1 MLTILA
7 GALVLGVLMFVHEL
21 GHFASAKALGVR
33 VLKFSLGFGPEVIGF
48 SVRGTR
54 YLIAALPVGGFVKM
68 AGESPDAPERT
79 GASWEFYSKP
89 WWARMLI
96 AVSGPAM
103 NLFFAFL
110 ACGAMYVVGVR
121 FLDFE
126 SVVGRVVP
134 GSLATQYGFA
144 AGDKLAEVNEVKVRS
159 WSEFV
164 VKVQK
169 AQAGSNVIIAVD
181 REVEPGRNVRLRIPV
196 KSQDREKI
204 LVQMTPPSSPPII
217 GAVSVG
223 LPAYERGLKP
233 GDRIISVDGI
243 QVSSWEE
250 LAVLIHKKPDKEV
263 VLIVQRGQREFLRT
277 VTPVGQEVKGQGAI
291 GLIGIS
297 PIGMAYGTVRAGGL
311 RVVRL
316 AAQGTAEMLVQ
327 TYSGLFKLALKP
339 RQLGKS
345 IAGPVTIIQMSGDQA
360 RRGFGNLLYF
370 IAFVSIALVVVNLL
384 PIPIMD
390 GGHVVFC
397 AVEGIRGKALSMS
410 KQLAFQ
416 RIGLAIVGTL
426 ILFAFWVDF
435 ARIIQ
440 RGRATLGTPIEQKGG
455 SPGERDTAGAVTSE

>member
-1 MLTILA
+1 
-7 GALVLGVLMFVHEL
+7 
-21 GHFASAKALGVR
+21 
-33 VLKFSLGFGPEVIGF
+33 
-48 SVRGTR
+48 
-54 YLIAALPVGGFVKM
+54 
-68 AGESPDAPERT
+68 
-79 GASWEFYSKP
+79 
-89 WWARMLI
+89 
-96 AVSGPAM
+96 
-103 NLFFAFL
+103 
-110 ACGAMYVVGVR
+110 
-121 FLDFE
+121 
-126 SVVGRVVP
+126 
-134 GSLATQYGFA
+134 
-144 AGDKLAEVNEVKVRS
+144 
-159 WSEFV
+159 
-164 VKVQK
+164 
-169 AQAGSNVIIAVD
+169 
-181 REVEPGRNVRLRIPV
+181 
-196 KSQDREKI
+196 
-204 LVQMTPPSSPPII
+204 
-217 GAVSVG
+217 
-223 LPAYERGLKP
+223 
-233 GDRIISVDGI
+233 
-243 QVSSWEE
+243 
-250 LAVLIHKKPDKEV
+250 
-263 VLIVQRGQREFLRT
+263 
-277 VTPVGQEVKGQGAI
+277 
-291 GLIGIS
+291 
-297 PIGMAYGTVRAGGL
+297 MAYGTVRAGGL